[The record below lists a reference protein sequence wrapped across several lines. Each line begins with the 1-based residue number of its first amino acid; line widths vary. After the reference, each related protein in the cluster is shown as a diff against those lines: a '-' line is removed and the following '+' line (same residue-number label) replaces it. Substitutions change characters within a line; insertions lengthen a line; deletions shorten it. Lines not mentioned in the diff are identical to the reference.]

1 VFGQKTMLSDD
12 YRLVAGF
19 ASWSDGIMDNRIM
32 QKETIYLASD
42 HAGCTLKAAV
52 CIHLAAAGYQ
62 IVDLGPDQ
70 GESVDYPDYGVKLA
84 MALKDDT
91 AARGIAIC
99 GSGIGISIAVNRFS
113 WVRAALVSTAEAA
126 SLSRQHND
134 ANVLALG
141 ERLIDRALA
150 LTCTEAFL
158 GTAFEGGRHQ
168 RRVDKLA
175 AIGNDR

>member
-1 VFGQKTMLSDD
+1 MLSDD
-12 YRLVAGF
+12 HVKDAEVIGSTVGRRG
-19 ASWSDGIMDNRIM
+19 NRIM
-32 QKETIYLASD
+32 HKETIYLASD
-42 HAGCTLKAAV
+42 HAGSELKAAI
-52 CIHLAAAGYQ
+52 CAHLDAAGYQ

-84 MALKDDT
+84 MALKDNA

-141 ERLIDRALA
+141 ERLIDWSLA
-150 LTCTEAFL
+150 LTCVEVFL

-168 RRVDKLA
+168 RRVDKLT
-175 AIGNDR
+175 AIGKDSLELE

>member
-1 VFGQKTMLSDD
+1 MLSDD
-12 YRLVAGF
+12 CGQDADFIGWPV
-19 ASWSDGIMDNRIM
+19 GIRGKIM
-32 QKETIYLASD
+32 QRETIYLASD
-42 HAGCTLKAAV
+42 HAGCALKAAV
-52 CIHLAAAGYQ
+52 CAHLAAAGYQ
-62 IVDLGPDQ
+62 IVDLGPGQ

-113 WVRAALVSTAEAA
+113 WVRAALVNTAEAA

-150 LTCTEAFL
+150 LTCIEAFL

-168 RRVDKLA
+168 RRVDKLT
-175 AIGNDR
+175 AIGNGRLELE